1 MAPQET
7 SAADGQLGGRAA
19 TIRATDMHR
28 VTVPHDAMIHTLVQ
42 SSLCAHYNERAPHP
56 PTRTRSGRNSATAGG
71 SSPPPEHYHTCGELE
86 LRCIRLGLFAA

>member
-56 PTRTRSGRNSATAGG
+56 PTRTRSGRNSATAIPDGG
-71 SSPPPEHYHTCGELE
+71 RGVARRPLNTTTPAVS
-86 LRCIRLGLFAA
+86 